1 MRSSDG
7 KSLVFVSLDENG
19 WVDPVVRTV
28 WSCRVHF
35 DQQWDDDELED
46 DEGDGARLQTE
57 KGEEQ
62 GTKHHFGLL
71 GDRRLDVLDVV
82 RRFADHQR
90 QSRRRQIG

>member
-1 MRSSDG
+1 MVSSCLRAID
-7 KSLVFVSLDENG
+7 
-19 WVDPVVRTV
+19 WIDPYLIGAGAGTMDL
-28 WSCRVHF
+28 

-71 GDRRLDVLDVV
+71 GDRRLNVLDVV
-82 RRFADHQR
+82 RRFADH
-90 QSRRRQIG
+90 